1 MLQSSGKSNGIDGKH
16 SSSSIRFLNWKRER
30 KRYVSSCQKTFRNES
45 CSRDRDRC
53 EQSCITYLSPMVATG
68 VVSFFKAK
76 VLFSLQKRK
85 SEINTSDRKRM
96 IVVMMFSR

>member
-1 MLQSSGKSNGIDGKH
+1 
-16 SSSSIRFLNWKRER
+16 
-30 KRYVSSCQKTFRNES
+30 
-45 CSRDRDRC
+45 
-53 EQSCITYLSPMVATG
+53 MVATG